1 MHDRALASSSW
12 RSGDGSSSPHKDFEE
27 LITKVDASLQLAREK
42 ADHLERTTQLEETH
56 SFHFIDATE
65 PKSVHWYTSP
75 WILVVLVVLIFV
87 VVPLWVTV
95 YEQRLNNEKHNEAHS
110 THH

>member
-12 RSGDGSSSPHKDFEE
+12 VSGDMGSSTQKDFVE

-42 ADHLERTTQLEETH
+42 ADHLERTTQLEESH

-65 PKSVHWYTSP
+65 PKTTHWYTSP

-87 VVPLWVTV
+87 VIPLWATV
-95 YEQRLNNEKHNEAHS
+95 YEELNEKQPETN
-110 THH
+110 TTPRL